1 MSEQDIATEDD
12 GWGPLDGLP
21 GNPMMWILIL
31 GELAVFGALLTGF
44 SIASLL
50 DREAF
55 ARSQEHLHVALGGL
69 NTVVL
74 IASGWLAAVALDR
87 ERRGRSGRIM
97 LGAAMG
103 LGAVFL
109 AVKGIEYAD
118 LFEAGYGLEGD
129 RFFTLYFLITGFHAL
144 HVVAGI
150 VILGLVAIWRS
161 EENVETGTAFWHMVD
176 LVWLLVFPIVYL
188 VR

>member
-97 LGAAMG
+97 LGAPPWGSARSSSPSRASNMRTCSRPAM
-103 LGAVFL
+103 VS
-109 AVKGIEYAD
+109 K
-118 LFEAGYGLEGD
+118 
-129 RFFTLYFLITGFHAL
+129 
-144 HVVAGI
+144 
-150 VILGLVAIWRS
+150 
-161 EENVETGTAFWHMVD
+161 ETGSSRSTS
-176 LVWLLVFPIVYL
+176 
-188 VR
+188 